1 MEGLIFINEQGSLIL
16 PKELR
21 AKYGLDKGG
30 QVVIEEHAG
39 GWWSS
44 LPDDQAEFG
53 LKASQTS
60 LDSVGDNAEDD
71 VYAQLF

>member
-1 MEGLIFINEQGSLIL
+1 MERLISINEQGNLTL

-39 GWWSS
+39 GLLIRACATFPIEIYS
-44 LPDDQAEFG
+44 DQRVEDFNQA
-53 LKASQTS
+53 
-60 LDSVGDNAEDD
+60 NEDD
-71 VYAQLF
+71 LAGFKLS